1 MRLTPRR
8 MEWPFSQDFQGPIV
22 SEIEQA
28 PSLLPEGQPVGRVI
42 AMPADTNPEGDIF
55 GGWLLAQMD
64 LAGATPAFERANGR
78 CATVALD
85 GMVFHQPVSV
95 GDEVSTYAKV
105 IHTGRTSIRVHV
117 EAWKRARGQAEIES
131 VRVTEGIFTYVAID
145 EDRKPRVLP
154 ETHG

>member
-1 MRLTPRR
+1 MTDALPTAP
-8 MEWPFSQDFQGPIV
+8 PSQPM
-22 SEIEQA
+22 
-28 PSLLPEGQPVGRVI
+28 GQPVGRVI

-95 GDEVSTYAKV
+95 GDEVSIYARV
-105 IHTGRTSIRVHV
+105 IKTGRTSIRVQV
-117 EAWKRARGQAEIES
+117 EAWKRARGQPQAAS
-131 VRVTEGIFTYVAID
+131 VRVTQGVFTYVAIG
-145 EDRKPRVLP
+145 EDRKPREVP
-154 ETHG
+154 AE